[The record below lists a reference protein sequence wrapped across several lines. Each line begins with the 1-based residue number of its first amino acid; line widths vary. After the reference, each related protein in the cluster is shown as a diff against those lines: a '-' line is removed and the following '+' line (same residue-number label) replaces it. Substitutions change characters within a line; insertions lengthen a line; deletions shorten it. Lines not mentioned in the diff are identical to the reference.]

1 MAHFPIEGAASM
13 PPTIGNDDDVTKIPS
28 PSNDTNKSTDT
39 EGVERQPQLENSSGA
54 VFSPPEIDV
63 LVGGKRKGK
72 KVRNKR
78 VKKKNKSKN
87 DNVKMEML
95 VGQRTTIVMVVHGPI
110 ILHGGRAFVVS

>member
-1 MAHFPIEGAASM
+1 MLRFYLAMTPI
-13 PPTIGNDDDVTKIPS
+13 S
-28 PSNDTNKSTDT
+28 PLVLRGGRETTVSRKFFWSCIH
-39 EGVERQPQLENSSGA
+39 S
-54 VFSPPEIDV
+54 PEIDV

-95 VGQRTTIVMVVHGPI
+95 VGPRTTIVMVVHGPI
-110 ILHGGRAFVVS
+110 ILHGG